1 MEKKPHKKEELMLAN
16 SVLKL
21 AEALLKVCYSHIYTP
36 CPCVLCLVGLRIL
49 EFLYCNS
56 AFVANVHTANKIT
69 YFHLF
74 NLLMQF
80 IDLLYNKSMNFI

>member
-21 AEALLKVCYSHIYTP
+21 AEALLKVCYCYIYTP
-36 CPCVLCLVGLRIL
+36 CPCVFCLVGLIL

-56 AFVANVHTANKIT
+56 AFVANVHTANKTLI
-69 YFHLF
+69 
-74 NLLMQF
+74 
-80 IDLLYNKSMNFI
+80 SSV